1 MTKAFDPGDPVLELA
16 ALGQGI
22 PITVLETEDQPW
34 IRKAEQLKIDEVCAF
49 ESNIF
54 RYRTSDRIQN
64 AGAGMSLTLSRLV
77 HRSDLCLEN
86 MTLTSISP
94 VDCQWYTPRTLPSH
108 HWRERHGEIINAFRR
123 YAESR
128 WGGYLHV
135 RSACR
140 P

>member
-54 RYRTSDRIQN
+54 RIGIALRIEAKMREQKC
-64 AGAGMSLTLSRLV
+64 LSCSRDSCNG
-77 HRSDLCLEN
+77 SDLCLKKKTDFDFLCRSS
-86 MTLTSISP
+86 MVHTADIIISSLARKARGNHQ
-94 VDCQWYTPRTLPSH
+94 C
-108 HWRERHGEIINAFRR
+108 F
-123 YAESR
+123 
-128 WGGYLHV
+128 
-135 RSACR
+135 
-140 P
+140 